1 MKNGNTYDVSAENSC
16 TLDLHL
22 ASPQPGKILLL
33 SFRLKNKTTAPIV
46 IDINGIRNKLSGCF
60 APYPNGN
67 SCFHYQFSPD
77 SGEGITDL
85 SVTLP
90 KGKYE
95 ISDIQWHLYD
105 QDLLNSKIFTPVTL
119 SNSRHPDTILSG
131 TVTAG
136 EDGYLATSIPMQD
149 GLEILVDGASA
160 KILTVNEAFA
170 GAPLSAGTHRIEI
183 RFSPPGKTAGILVSL
198 TAMAGYAVFLT
209 AGALKRLR
217 NNSKGRDQK

>member
-1 MKNGNTYDVSAENSC
+1 M
-16 TLDLHL
+16 
-22 ASPQPGKILLL
+22 
-33 SFRLKNKTTAPIV
+33 KNKTAAPNV

-77 SGEGITDL
+77 SREGITDL